1 MSRERAFNLVGAAW
15 LILGPLGLC
24 VPALWVLVTHYHDQ
38 RISAVMISSAGSAI
52 LEVLSIF
59 RVVGLWRRNELKAM
73 VIKSAKIGVGVFV
86 VFGLLCVLEAFR
98 SPSLLKCLGLYTLC
112 VILSLVFGPSFALML
127 TKEPVRKPIS
137 ARDIRL

>member
-1 MSRERAFNLVGAAW
+1 
-15 LILGPLGLC
+15 
-24 VPALWVLVTHYHDQ
+24 
-38 RISAVMISSAGSAI
+38 MISSAGSAI
-52 LEVLSIF
+52 LEVFSVF

-73 VIKSAKIGVGVFV
+73 VIKSAKIAVGVFL
-86 VFGLLCVLEAFR
+86 VFALPCVLEAFR

-112 VILSLVFGPSFALML
+112 VIVSLVFGPSIALML